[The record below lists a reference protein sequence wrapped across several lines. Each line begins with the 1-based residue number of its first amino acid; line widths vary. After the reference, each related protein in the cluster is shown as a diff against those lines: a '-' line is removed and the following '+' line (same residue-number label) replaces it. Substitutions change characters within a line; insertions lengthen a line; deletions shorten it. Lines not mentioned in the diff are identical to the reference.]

1 MKNKHEFLCINC
13 PLGCTLELTE
23 EDGEIL
29 EIAGAECKVGE
40 KYAEEEFRN
49 PRRMVSTTVRVAGG
63 NLPLLPVVS
72 ASPIPKKMVRE
83 AVKVLADVV
92 VEAPIAD
99 GQVIYPDILG
109 TGVDVVSSRKLDRE
123 QEKISPS

>member
-13 PLGCTLELTE
+13 PIGCTLELTE

-49 PRRMVSTTVRVAGG
+49 PRRRVSTTVRVSGG
-63 NLPLLPVVS
+63 TLPLLPVVS
-72 ASPIPKKMVRE
+72 ESPIPKKMIRD
-83 AVKVLADVV
+83 AVEVLAEVV
-92 VEAPIAD
+92 VEAPVAD
-99 GQVIYPDILG
+99 GQVVYPDILG
-109 TGVDVVSSRKLDRE
+109 TGVDIVSSRKLD
-123 QEKISPS
+123 QQTLIA

>member
-1 MKNKHEFLCINC
+1 MKNKHEYLCINC

-49 PRRMVSTTVRVAGG
+49 PRRMVTTTVRVSGG
-63 NLPLLPVVS
+63 ALPLLPVAS
-72 ASPIPKKMVRE
+72 ESPIPKKLVRD
-83 AVKVLADVV
+83 AVKQLA
-92 VEAPIAD
+92 E
-99 GQVIYPDILG
+99 
-109 TGVDVVSSRKLDRE
+109 
-123 QEKISPS
+123 

>member
-13 PLGCTLELTE
+13 PIGCTLELSE
-23 EDGEIL
+23 DDGEIL

-49 PRRMVSTTVRVAGG
+49 PRRRVSTTVRVSGG
-63 NLPLLPVVS
+63 TLPLLPVVS
-72 ASPIPKKMVRE
+72 ESPIPKKKVGD
-83 AVKVLADVV
+83 AVKILAEVV
-92 VEAPIAD
+92 VEAPVAD

-109 TGVDVVSSRKLDRE
+109 TGVDVVSSRKLDK
-123 QEKISPS
+123 QTPSA

>member
-13 PLGCTLELTE
+13 PIGCTLELSE

-49 PRRMVSTTVRVAGG
+49 PRRMVSTTVRVTGG
-63 NLPLLPVVS
+63 ALQLLPVVS

-83 AVKVLADVV
+83 AVRVLADVV
-92 VEAPIAD
+92 VKAPVAD
-99 GQVIYPDILG
+99 GQVIYPDIMG
-109 TGVDVVSSRKLDRE
+109 TGVDVVSSRKLERATT
-123 QEKISPS
+123 KVAPS

>member
-1 MKNKHEFLCINC
+1 MKNKHEYLCINC

-49 PRRMVSTTVRVAGG
+49 PRRMVTTTVRVSGG
-63 NLPLLPVVS
+63 ALPLLPVAS
-72 ASPIPKKMVRE
+72 ESPIPKKLVRD
-83 AVKVLADVV
+83 AVKQLAELV
-92 VEAPIAD
+92 VEAPVAD
-99 GQVIYPDILG
+99 GQVVYPDILG
-109 TGVDVVSSRKLDRE
+109 TGVDIVSSRKLERE
-123 QEKISPS
+123 TA